1 MLRGMKCR
9 RELGSVGRKKLV
21 YINIDGFSYSYLERL
36 RSHGRAGG
44 FERLQHDGFLFT
56 ALRSGLVSITCPMQG
71 AILCG
76 AWSDRT
82 HNFFEHYDIRS
93 GRVVRHGRTCDAQ
106 NAAEALLA
114 QGATV
119 ASIHQFMLEHR
130 PCEEGSE
137 QCAYIRCEKE
147 PSDSRDRFALL
158 KDLARGTPV
167 HTGDTLLRCAT
178 MPDFTALYIDNID
191 GLGHNMDYGP
201 YPRRATWEERLC
213 DIEERLE
220 LIQQEL
226 EAFIAICKQRGFF
239 EDLTVLV
246 TTDHGMTPF
255 WGKSCLP
262 DILTRLN
269 GAGFSTATPENRT
282 RDTQLVALGHDIELS
297 LYAVAPLTE
306 EQMQRIRRICEA
318 PAYIQFVFDR
328 AEMQRRYGFDPR
340 GPEFLLCPVRGGHFC
355 GRDVPVGACAASH
368 DSFDET
374 SQHIFGLLLG
384 GSVAQRGTWD
394 APTSAIDLL
403 PTILAGQFGVTMR
416 DSTGTLHDGW
426 FAGE

>member
-167 HTGDTLLRCAT
+167 RTGDTLLRCAT
-178 MPDFTALYIDNID
+178 MPDFTALYIDDID

-269 GAGFSTATPENRT
+269 GAGFSTATPENGT
-282 RDTQLVALGHDIELS
+282 RS
-297 LYAVAPLTE
+297 SW
-306 EQMQRIRRICEA
+306 RW
-318 PAYIQFVFDR
+318 
-328 AEMQRRYGFDPR
+328 
-340 GPEFLLCPVRGGHFC
+340 
-355 GRDVPVGACAASH
+355 
-368 DSFDET
+368 
-374 SQHIFGLLLG
+374 
-384 GSVAQRGTWD
+384 GT
-394 APTSAIDLL
+394 I
-403 PTILAGQFGVTMR
+403 
-416 DSTGTLHDGW
+416 
-426 FAGE
+426 

>member
-167 HTGDTLLRCAT
+167 RTGDTLLSLSGKCKA
-178 MPDFTALYIDNID
+178 
-191 GLGHNMDYGP
+191 GHRHPLWRAGP
-201 YPRRATWEERLC
+201 P
-213 DIEERLE
+213 
-220 LIQQEL
+220 
-226 EAFIAICKQRGFF
+226 
-239 EDLTVLV
+239 
-246 TTDHGMTPF
+246 
-255 WGKSCLP
+255 
-262 DILTRLN
+262 
-269 GAGFSTATPENRT
+269 
-282 RDTQLVALGHDIELS
+282 
-297 LYAVAPLTE
+297 
-306 EQMQRIRRICEA
+306 
-318 PAYIQFVFDR
+318 
-328 AEMQRRYGFDPR
+328 
-340 GPEFLLCPVRGGHFC
+340 
-355 GRDVPVGACAASH
+355 
-368 DSFDET
+368 
-374 SQHIFGLLLG
+374 HI
-384 GSVAQRGTWD
+384 
-394 APTSAIDLL
+394 
-403 PTILAGQFGVTMR
+403 
-416 DSTGTLHDGW
+416 
-426 FAGE
+426 